1 MIAEGPSTSP
11 KYGSLQSFADP
22 EAASFAEE
30 VHDKLLAAIP
40 DKWAEVKHLNE
51 EDNRVLE
58 VRREWDRTRT
68 SAGFGVITWPRIYGG
83 TELTA
88 VEQVLF
94 HETWGQLEAPQQ
106 FNLLGYS
113 LAGRAII
120 DWGSE
125 YQREKYL
132 PRILNGEDIWCEG
145 FSEPNAGS
153 DMAGVQTRATRTDHG
168 WHIQGQKIWTTFSPL
183 ADRMYCLTKSSN
195 EAPKRHNLSV
205 FLLDMHL
212 PGVEVRPLKQITGLE
227 GFGHVFIDTDVG
239 DDDMLGSEGDGWM
252 LSSIIGAN
260 RQRGEAAAG
269 AAARCAEMGG
279 WVRQLKECLAAA
291 PQRAQ
296 MAERVGELAIR
307 VEGYRWFIRRT
318 VEHAIKGR
326 DPRRPQ
332 SIIKIYA
339 AELCQAITECGV
351 ELGCPEHEQYWR
363 DRYLDFRKLSIA
375 GGPNEI
381 YRNIIANRVLEMGRG

>member
-1 MIAEGPSTSP
+1 MTVGELP
-11 KYGSLQSFADP
+11 KYGSLQTFSDPNAAD
-22 EAASFAEE
+22 FVEE
-30 VHDKLLAAIP
+30 VHEKLLGAIP
-40 DKWAEVKHLNE
+40 PGWADVKHLNE
-51 EDNRVLE
+51 EDNRVLD
-58 VRREWDRTRT
+58 VRREWDRART
-68 SAGFGVITWPRIYGG
+68 AAGFGVITWPRAYGG
-83 TELTA
+83 TELTP
-88 VEQVLF
+88 VEQVLY
-94 HETWGQLEAPQQ
+94 HETWGQLEAPQPL
-106 FNLLGYS
+106 NLLGYM

-120 DWGSE
+120 EWGTG

-132 PRILNGEDIWCEG
+132 PRILSGEDMWCEG

-153 DMAGVQTRATRTDHG
+153 DMAGVQTRATRTDRG

-183 ADRMYCLTKSSN
+183 ADQMYCLTKSSN

-227 GFGHVFIDTDVG
+227 GFGHVFIDADVS
-239 DDDMLGSEGDGWM
+239 DDDMLGNEGDGWM
-252 LSSIIGAN
+252 LSSIVGAN

-269 AAARCAEMGG
+269 AASRCAEMSG
-279 WVRQLKECLAAA
+279 WVRQLQECAASA
-291 PQRAQ
+291 PPR
-296 MAERVGELAIR
+296 MAERVDEIATR
-307 VEGYRWFIRRT
+307 VEGFRWFIRRT
-318 VEHAIKGR
+318 VEHAIRGR
-326 DPRRPQ
+326 DPQRAQ
-332 SIIKIYA
+332 SVFKIYS

-351 ELGCPEHEQYWR
+351 EIGCPDHEQYWR